1 MRAHGNLRRVL
12 PLGRGVGQLRPQPQ
26 SRNAETSTTS
36 FSRPAVRRVGSR
48 ILKFLHL
55 SNRYPPYAHGTAER
69 QCRLIVNELGNRGH
83 FNRVLT
89 CDHVVAAVPD
99 REAVA
104 LRRLVLESHE
114 KDSATT
120 FFKLLL
126 DEQRN
131 LRVLREE
138 LDQIHPDVVLVWGMA
153 GLSNCLLW
161 EIERRG
167 VRLAFAILDHWP
179 RHRVRED
186 PWFQWWSAPL
196 PFGPRL
202 IRRFLYSTRL
212 YGVLQRRLPVRRPT
226 DLRLG
231 NAFFSS
237 RALRETIRNAGYHV
251 EGSEVIPC
259 CIGRD
264 EFPGQSQRRDDLRR
278 LLWIGHLD
286 TDRDPMTA
294 IQAIQELRHNG
305 EMRFSL
311 DIFGRGDV
319 SFESRLHDY
328 LRDSQLAGAVTIRHT
343 SVEELVALFPT
354 YDMFVFTPRYPEP
367 FPLVLLR
374 AMAARL
380 PVVSTVEGSCADIV
394 RNGENALTFRT
405 GDPVDCARRIYQIAS
420 DREAV
425 DQMTERAYRDVLD
438 NYSALTVAGRVD
450 RFLTEVAR
458 FRSR

>member
-1 MRAHGNLRRVL
+1 VK
-12 PLGRGVGQLRPQPQ
+12 
-26 SRNAETSTTS
+26 
-36 FSRPAVRRVGSR
+36 
-48 ILKFLHL
+48 ILHL
-55 SNRYPPYAHGTAER
+55 SNRYPPYGTGTAER
-69 QCRLIVNELGNRGH
+69 QCRMVVTELSNRGH

-89 CDHVVAAVPD
+89 CDHVVSSVPD
-99 REAVA
+99 REAFA
-104 LRRLVLESHE
+104 LRRLALATYE
-114 KDSATT
+114 KDSATA
-120 FFKLLL
+120 FFKLLMN
-126 DEQRN
+126 ERRN
-131 LRVLREE
+131 IRVLREE
-138 LDQIHPDVVLVWGMA
+138 LDQIHPDVVVVWGMA

-161 EIERRG
+161 ELERHG
-167 VRLAFAILDHWP
+167 VRMVFAVLDHWP

-196 PFGPRL
+196 PFGPRV
-202 IRRFLYSTRL
+202 IRRLLYATRL
-212 YGVLQRRLPVRRPT
+212 HHLLQRRLPVRRPT
-226 DLRLG
+226 DLRLN
-231 NAFFSS
+231 NAYFAS
-237 RALRETIRNAGYHV
+237 RALRETIRNAGYQV
-251 EGSEVIPC
+251 EGSEIIPC

-264 EFPGQSQRRDDLRR
+264 EFPAQSQRRDDLRR
-278 LLWIGHLD
+278 LLWIGQLD

-319 SFESRLHDY
+319 SFEGRLHDY

-380 PVVSTVEGSCADIV
+380 PVVTTVEGSCADIV

-405 GDPVDCARRIYQIAS
+405 GDPVDCARKIHQVADERATV
-420 DREAV
+420 E
-425 DQMTERAYRDVLD
+425 QMTERAYRDVLD
-438 NYSALTVAGRVD
+438 NYSALIVAGRVE
-450 RFLTEVAR
+450 RLLNEVVR
-458 FRSR
+458 VRGR